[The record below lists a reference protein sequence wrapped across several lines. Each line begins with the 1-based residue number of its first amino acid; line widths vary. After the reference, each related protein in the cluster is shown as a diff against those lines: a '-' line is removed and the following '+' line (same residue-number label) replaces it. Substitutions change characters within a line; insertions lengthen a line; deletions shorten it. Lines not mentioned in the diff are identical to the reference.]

1 MFFPFL
7 DFQVRLIESSLPS
20 AGAIEVSY
28 YGVWGGIL
36 GRSIDVRV
44 GHVICRQLGY
54 SSAQQVFRKPV
65 FGYMRGPFLVKEI
78 RCSGNESAISQ
89 CTIIIFTTDEMNY
102 WYYFYTYRRFRA
114 GVKCVESQV
123 EISQGGY
130 IGDLELVLSA
140 LNLRLKSPK
149 VGI

>member
-7 DFQVRLIESSLPS
+7 DFQVRLIGSSLPS

-28 YGVWGGIL
+28 YGVWGGIW

-54 SSAQQVFRKPV
+54 SGAQQVFGNSV
-65 FGYMRGPFLVKEI
+65 FGYMKSPFLVKEI
-78 RCSGNESAISQ
+78 RCNKNESAISQ
-89 CTIIIFTTDEMNY
+89 CTIIIFTIDELDD
-102 WYYFYTYRRFRA
+102 YRKFRA

-130 IGDLELVLSA
+130 
-140 LNLRLKSPK
+140 
-149 VGI
+149 